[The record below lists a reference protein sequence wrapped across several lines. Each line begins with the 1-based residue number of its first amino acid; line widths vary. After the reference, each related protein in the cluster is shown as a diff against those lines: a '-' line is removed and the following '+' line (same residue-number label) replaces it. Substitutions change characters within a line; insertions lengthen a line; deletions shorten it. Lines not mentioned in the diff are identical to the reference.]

1 MDSLKGSKF
10 YKESV
15 KYNVNRSIKELE
27 QVFNTNYN
35 NIYDNNPEMT
45 TNVLNKLED
54 LVDKISS
61 SSVDELVMIDA
72 VIDKYQENKEWF
84 KEHGEAEFL
93 KIE

>member
-1 MDSLKGSKF
+1 
-10 YKESV
+10 
-15 KYNVNRSIKELE
+15 
-27 QVFNTNYN
+27 
-35 NIYDNNPEMT
+35 MT

-84 KEHGEAEFL
+84 KKHGEAEFL